1 MTLRADVSVR
11 QTRVSKR
18 GDLHLSRCRLSASQR
33 AFSYR
38 AASTWNGLPPAGAA
52 SDAQT
57 AGAFKQHVHRCIVK
71 SVIVFKDSV
80 LYAPL
85 PHFIHFIAFLLCFV
99 PDVSAEKPFVLT
111 DVLNK

>member
-1 MTLRADVSVR
+1 MYPSEVTCIFQGADCLPLREP
-11 QTRVSKR
+11 
-18 GDLHLSRCRLSASQR
+18 SRTGRHRLGTD
-33 AFSYR
+33 Y
-38 AASTWNGLPPAGAA
+38 PPAGAA

-57 AGAFKQHVHRCIVK
+57 AGAFKQHAHRCIVK
-71 SVIVFKDSV
+71 SVIVFKYSV